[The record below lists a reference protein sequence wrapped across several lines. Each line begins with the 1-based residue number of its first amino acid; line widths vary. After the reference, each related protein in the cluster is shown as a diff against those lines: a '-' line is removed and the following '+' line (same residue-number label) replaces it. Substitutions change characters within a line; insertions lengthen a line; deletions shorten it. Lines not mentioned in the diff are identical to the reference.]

1 LRHLALRRAVLAER
15 RASATL
21 GYAKFSANML
31 DAGTPDA
38 QGSVISPGSLLQ
50 NQLIQGQIRH
60 RFAKRS
66 VLVSKSF
73 SRFTWSDFRPP
84 YSLRER

>member
-1 LRHLALRRAVLAER
+1 MLAER